1 MEQQVNDF
9 LKRHQMTHPGKRL
22 LLACSGGADSVALVR
37 SLHALAKTYNWELGI
52 VHADHQL
59 RGQASKDDQAFVVA
73 LGESLEIP
81 VYAKALP
88 VPERLQQGGNTQQ
101 VCREERY
108 AYFASILHTYNFDV
122 LVQGHHADD
131 QIETVLMQLTKGSEE
146 AVLGIPVQRV
156 FDGKGIMRPLLGIKR
171 TDIEQY
177 LRDIHQAYREDASNE
192 SDAYTRNRFRHHVVP
207 LLYKENPALDRQIGR
222 FIKRQEEDEEV
233 LSQLAELRYQELVK
247 RSQNGHVT
255 LDGKGFR
262 TLPIALQ
269 RRVILL
275 LWKYLQPNTQPLS
288 SQLLATILHAST
300 STHGTQHISL
310 PQGYQLTRSYDDLQ
324 FAQKTK
330 SKTLAEHVLMPD
342 RWVSVS
348 DTIKVLLTQS
358 DELHPGERWYV
369 QIDEEDFP
377 LVIRGRKAGDRIDY
391 GTYQKKVARILIDQ
405 KIPLEKRDSWPLLV
419 SQKNGILGLISLSYG
434 KLLNKQTK
442 TPWVIWIKQE
452 DSTC

>member
-1 MEQQVNDF
+1 MERQVNDF
-9 LKRHQMTHPGKRL
+9 LQRHQMTYPGKRL

-37 SLHALAKTYNWELGI
+37 CFHALAATYDWQLGI

-59 RGQASKDDQAFVVA
+59 RGQASQEDQAFVEA
-73 LGESLEIP
+73 LGESLNIP

-88 VPERLQQGGNTQQ
+88 VPDRLQQGGNTQQ

-108 AYFASILHTYNFDV
+108 AYFASILHTYHYDV

-146 AVLGIPVQRV
+146 AIRGIPVQRA
-156 FDGKGIMRPLLGIKR
+156 FEGKLILRPFLDRKR

-177 LRDIHQAYREDASNE
+177 LHDLRQPYREDASNE
-192 SDAYTRNRFRHHVVP
+192 TDAYTRNRFRHHVVP
-207 LLYKENPALDRQIGR
+207 LLYQENPALDRQIGR

-233 LSQLAELRYQELVK
+233 LSQLARVQYQELVK

-262 TLPIALQ
+262 ALPTALQ

-288 SQLLATILHAST
+288 SQLLAAILHASM

-324 FAQKTK
+324 FAKKTV
-330 SKTLAEHVLMPD
+330 SPHLAEHEVMPEE
-342 RWVSVS
+342 WVSIS
-348 DTIKVLLTQS
+348 DTVQIFVTQS
-358 DELHPGERWYV
+358 NDTLSGERWYAELE
-369 QIDEEDFP
+369 QEDFP

-391 GTYQKKVARILIDQ
+391 GTYQKKVARILIDE
-405 KIPLEKRDSWPLLV
+405 KVPKEKRDSWPLLV
-419 SQKNGILGLISLSYG
+419 AQKNGILGLLSLSYG
-434 KLLNKQTK
+434 KLLNKQK
-442 TPWVIWIKQE
+442 KAPWVIWIKQE

>member
-1 MEQQVNDF
+1 MEHQVNDF
-9 LKRHQMTHPGKRL
+9 LKRHHMTYPGKRL

-37 SLHALAKTYNWELGI
+37 CFHALAPTYDWQLGI

-59 RGQASKDDQAFVVA
+59 RGQASLEDQAFVVA
-73 LGESLEIP
+73 LGESLNIP

-108 AYFASILHTYNFDV
+108 TYFASILHTYQYDV

-146 AVLGIPVQRV
+146 AIRGIPVHRA
-156 FDGKGIMRPLLGIKR
+156 FEGKHILRPLLDIKR
-171 TDIEQY
+171 IDIEQY
-177 LRDIHQAYREDASNE
+177 LRDLRQPYRQDASNE

-207 LLYKENPALDRQIGR
+207 LLYQENPALDRQIGR

-233 LSQLAELRYQELVK
+233 LSQLATAHYQQLLK

-262 TLPIALQ
+262 ALPLALQ

-275 LWKYLQPNTQPLS
+275 LWKYLQPNTHPLS
-288 SQLLATILHAST
+288 SQLLAAILHASM
-300 STHGTQHISL
+300 STNGTQHISL

-324 FAQKTK
+324 FAKKTPPV
-330 SKTLAEHVLMPD
+330 SLVERNVWPD
-342 RWVSVS
+342 EWISIS
-348 DTIKVLLTQS
+348 DVAQILVTQS
-358 DELHPGERWYV
+358 DDIHPGERWYAELRE
-369 QIDEEDFP
+369 DDFP
-377 LVIRGRKAGDRIDY
+377 LVIRGRKAGDRLDY
-391 GTYQKKVARILIDQ
+391 GTHQKKVARILIDQ
-405 KIPLEKRDSWPLLV
+405 KIPLEKRDGWPLLV
-419 SQKNGILGLISLSYG
+419 AQKNGILGLLSLSYG
-434 KLLNKQTK
+434 KLLNKQK
-442 TPWVIWIKQE
+442 KAPWVIWIKQE